1 MKVSYG
7 VSVFSYRFIFVVKF
21 TPIKCE
27 YHTWVLRYKFKYMY
41 VYMYIDLVLKYLK
54 LLKMLLKKD
63 IPVYFNCHRNARN
76 FSFIT
81 YEITIDQQG
90 EIKFIILSID

>member
-1 MKVSYG
+1 
-7 VSVFSYRFIFVVKF
+7 
-21 TPIKCE
+21 
-27 YHTWVLRYKFKYMY
+27 MY